1 MSYKRFS
8 SLVNRL
14 LLPGL
19 AFKAVVIG
27 GGYATGRELVEF
39 FLKSG
44 PIGGLAGMLVTTIAW
59 SLVCAVTF
67 ILAFETRSYD
77 YERFFSCLLG
87 RFRIGFELV
96 YFAFL
101 ILILS
106 VFGAAAGEIGHALFE
121 APRLLGTLTL
131 IAGILLVVSAGQGA
145 VERLFKYVSL
155 LLYLVYALFLL
166 LGLLTFGDRI
176 YNHLSHSPAMH
187 GWVSGGLNYASYNL
201 IGAALILPVLRHLTC
216 RKDAVIAGVL
226 CGPLAILPAVLFFV
240 CMTGFYP
247 DILSQPLPSD
257 TLLITLGQP
266 LFRLAFQAM
275 VFFALLESSVGFVQA
290 FVARIDAHNVAYGRR
305 TSQAIR
311 LLIPLGL
318 TTGSVFLASGIGLV
332 ELIAKGYRVFAV
344 GVIATFVVPL
354 LTIGVWKLFHLTRN
368 SAPHQQNA

>member
-1 MSYKRFS
+1 MSYERVN
-8 SLVNRL
+8 SLINRL

-44 PIGGLAGMLVTTIAW
+44 PVGGLAGMLVTTIAW
-59 SLVCAVTF
+59 SLVCALTF
-67 ILAFETRSYD
+67 LLAFETRSYD
-77 YERFFSCLLG
+77 YEHFFSCLLG
-87 RFRIGFELV
+87 PCRIGFELT

-106 VFGAAAGEIGHALFE
+106 VFGAAAGEIGHALFD

-131 IAGILLVVSAGQGA
+131 IAGILLVVAAGQGA

-155 LLYLVYALFLL
+155 LLYLVYAVFLI
-166 LGLLTFGDRI
+166 LGLLAFGDRI
-176 YNHLSHSPAMH
+176 YSHLHDSPVTH
-187 GWVSGGLNYASYNL
+187 GWASGGLSYASYNL

-216 RKDAVIAGVL
+216 RKDAIISGIL
-226 CGPLAILPAVLFFV
+226 CGPLAIIPGVLFFV

-247 DILSQPLPSD
+247 GILSQPLPSD
-257 TLLITLGQP
+257 TLLITLDQP
-266 LFRLAFQAM
+266 VFRLAFQAM

-290 FVARIDAHNVAYGRR
+290 FVARIDAHNIAHGRR
-305 TSQAIR
+305 TGRTIR

-318 TTGSVFLASGIGLV
+318 TTSAVFLASRIGLV
-332 ELIAKGYRVFAV
+332 ELIAKGYRVFAFAVV
-344 GVIATFVVPL
+344 GTFVVPL
-354 LTIGVWKLFHLTRN
+354 LTIGVWKVCHLTR
-368 SAPHQQNA
+368 SGAAHQQSA